1 MTEEDYIAE
10 LRERSPR
17 NAKMTATPETI
28 ALADEATR
36 AFPRSPRLWCMRGNL
51 IRLCPENCPHSLN
64 EALASYKRA
73 IEIDPSFAQA
83 WEEAGYFYQDI
94 LHDEPAA
101 QPYFREA
108 EKLIHPDAPGSARD
122 ILRRE
127 FYAEE
132 GSFLLQARVRLEWDW
147 DAFRRLTS
155 AMYDVADEVK
165 GQPSIETWI
174 AEGFWFCDTW
184 IRAHTSHPSFSRPP
198 EEAYR
203 DALALLDELAS
214 FLFTGQSPFKG
225 DTLRKRAKG

>member
-1 MTEEDYIAE
+1 MTEEDYIAA

-17 NAKMTATPETI
+17 DAKMKATLETV

-36 AFPRSPRLWCMRGNL
+36 AFPRSPKLWCMRGNL
-51 IRLCPENCPHSLN
+51 IELGPENCPYSLN

-73 IEIDPSFAQA
+73 IEIDPSFVQA
-83 WEEAGYFYQDI
+83 WEDAGYFYQDV
-94 LHDEPAA
+94 LNDKPAA

-108 EKLIHPDAPGSARD
+108 EKLKFPDAPGSARD

-132 GSFLLQARVRLEWDW
+132 GSFLIQARCRLEWDW

-174 AEGFWFCDTW
+174 AEGFWFCETW
-184 IRAHTSHPSFSRPP
+184 ITDWKRHPNSPRPP
-198 EEAYR
+198 EDYR
-203 DALALLDELAS
+203 DAIELIHNLAS
-214 FLFTGQSPFKG
+214 FLFTGLNPYNDN
-225 DTLRKRAKG
+225 DTLRKKAKG